1 MKKPKTDRSPP
12 APRRGTRG
20 FTLLE
25 VLLAVLILALAVPAI
40 LYQFSVGMEAGG
52 RARDTTQAVL
62 HAKEKI
68 EELKALVDEQED
80 AGEES
85 GAFGDGYTWET
96 RIAPYELAEREPGEN
111 DMLRFELVELAV
123 IVSWDAGWRTRQL
136 ELATLK
142 AVKKKDFR

>member
-1 MKKPKTDRSPP
+1 MKKPMTDSSMSARP
-12 APRRGTRG
+12 RGTQG

-52 RARDTTQAVL
+52 RARDMTEAVL

-68 EELKALVDEQED
+68 EQLKALVDEEED
-80 AGEES
+80 AGEQS
-85 GAFGDGYTWET
+85 GAFGDGYTWQT
-96 RIAPYELAEREPGEN
+96 RITPYELPEREAGEN
-111 DMLRFELVELAV
+111 EMLRFELLELAV
-123 IVSWDAGWRTRQL
+123 TVSWDAGWRTRNL